1 MNKLLKC
8 SMLVALVLIVT
19 CAFTSSVMAEDTL
32 TAAYADGKITITYTG
47 AVSALGIQGIS
58 AVSGD
63 AAPSAG
69 KAGEFFWVDVP
80 ASGVSF
86 EAYGVAEDAQVLY
99 RRDAG
104 ELSAPIK

>member
-8 SMLVALVLIVT
+8 SILIALALFVT

-32 TAAYADGKITITYTG
+32 TATYADGKMTITYTG
-47 AVSALGIQGIS
+47 MVSALGMQGVS

-63 AAPSAG
+63 AAPIAG
-69 KAGEFFWVDVP
+69 GPGEFFWINIP

-104 ELSAPIK
+104 ERIAPIN